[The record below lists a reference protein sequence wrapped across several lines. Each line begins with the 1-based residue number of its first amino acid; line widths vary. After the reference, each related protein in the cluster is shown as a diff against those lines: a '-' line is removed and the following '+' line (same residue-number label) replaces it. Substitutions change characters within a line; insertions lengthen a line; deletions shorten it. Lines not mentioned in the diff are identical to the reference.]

1 MKNRK
6 NLLVLILSIS
16 LAAAG
21 SAGLTILATESY
33 VLAQSAKLPSV
44 QTITNNSQVKK
55 NDLKSKAETLSAIFA
70 AFSVVIGVITYY
82 RNESWK
88 HRLYI
93 EEKIKDFENKL
104 ETINVRKMLSSELQC
119 VELFPFLEK
128 PTYRFV
134 VVEDCLWAEALLEC
148 KCNENLREEYRKI
161 NKDDEHFYQQ
171 EAAVKACVRD
181 NFNRFLRILN

>member
-88 HRLYI
+88 HRQYI

-134 VVEDCLWAEALLEC
+134 VVEDCLWAEALHEC
-148 KCNENLREEYRKI
+148 K
-161 NKDDEHFYQQ
+161 
-171 EAAVKACVRD
+171 
-181 NFNRFLRILN
+181 

>member
-88 HRLYI
+88 HRQYI

-104 ETINVRKMLSSELQC
+104 ETINVRKMLSSDLQC
-119 VELFPFLEK
+119 VELFPF
-128 PTYRFV
+128 
-134 VVEDCLWAEALLEC
+134 
-148 KCNENLREEYRKI
+148 
-161 NKDDEHFYQQ
+161 
-171 EAAVKACVRD
+171 
-181 NFNRFLRILN
+181 